1 MRKIL
6 ILAMSAVACLGMLVG
21 ACSNKAVKQDLANQ
35 QVTND
40 EVAEGLSFD
49 SLVVD
54 TATQVINGKDT
65 LKATVH
71 IQLMLAKGEGAEK
84 VNDSIW
90 KAGAFTEDFLPKNEA
105 GMTVEQKVHAF
116 AKNFLDS
123 YRKDCADL
131 IKEGLARESFSY
143 SYDVTSTVAEN
154 KKDSLFNYHL
164 DGYIYMAGAHG
175 SSISIARNFKMGSG
189 DVINKT
195 SLLTKN
201 GEQSIKKLI
210 LKDLAKQ
217 FEVKD
222 STALKD
228 IGMFFDM
235 DSYVPDNFIIKP
247 DSITFIY
254 QSDEAAPHAMG
265 EIRSTLSKSAL
276 AKYLK

>member
-1 MRKIL
+1 MKKVM
-6 ILAMSAVACLGMLVG
+6 ILAMGAVASLGMLVG
-21 ACSNKAVKQDLANQ
+21 ACSNKAVKQEVANQ
-35 QVTND
+35 QVANE
-40 EVAEGLSFD
+40 EVAEAMNFD

-71 IQLMLAKGEGAEK
+71 IQLMVAKGEGAEK

-90 KAGAFTEDFLPKNEA
+90 KAGAFTEDFLPKKED
-105 GMTVEQKVHAF
+105 GMTIEQKVHAF

-123 YRKDCADL
+123 YRRDCADL

-143 SYDVTSTVAEN
+143 SYDVTSTVDEN
-154 KKDSLFNYHL
+154 KKDSLYNYHQ

-189 DVINKT
+189 DVINKA
-195 SLLTKN
+195 SLLTKE
-201 GEQSIKKLI
+201 GEKPVKELI
-210 LKDLAKQ
+210 LKDLVKQ
-217 FEVKD
+217 FNVKD
-222 STALKD
+222 SAALKD
-228 IGMFFDM
+228 IGMFFGM
-235 DSYVPDNFIIKP
+235 DSYVPDNFIVKP

>member
-1 MRKIL
+1 MKKVF
-6 ILAMSAVACLGMLVG
+6 ILAMGAVASLGMLVG
-21 ACSNKAVKQDLANQ
+21 ACSNKAVKQDVANQ

-40 EVAEGLSFD
+40 EVAEALSFD

-65 LKATVH
+65 LEATVH
-71 IQLMLAKGEGAEK
+71 IQLMVAKGEGAEK

-90 KAGAFTEDFLPKNEA
+90 KAGAFSEDFLPKKEA
-105 GMTVEQKVHAF
+105 GMTIEQKVHAF
-116 AKNFLDS
+116 AKIFLDS
-123 YRKDCADL
+123 FRQDCADL
-131 IKEGLARESFSY
+131 IKEGLAREGFGY
-143 SYDVTSTVAEN
+143 SYDVTSTVNEN
-154 KKDSLFNYHL
+154 KKDSLYNYHL
-164 DGYIYMAGAHG
+164 DGYVYMAGAHG

-189 DVINKT
+189 DVITKS
-195 SLLTKN
+195 SLLTKA
-201 GEQSIKKLI
+201 GEKSVKELI

-222 STALKD
+222 SAALKD
-228 IGMFFDM
+228 MGMFFDM
-235 DSYVPDNFIIKP
+235 DSYVPDNFIVKP

-254 QSDEAAPHAMG
+254 QSDEAAPHALG